1 MEFKKQLVSLVAF
14 VAMFAL
20 MVSSVSAF
28 AQITSVEVSG
38 VEGLSAGSNISVF
51 AGTTVPVRIIF
62 TATADANDVR
72 VKVWLSGS
80 SDYTAASDRFVV
92 DAGSTYSKLIAV
104 QVPHDVDPQED
115 MRLEVSIENRANGQV
130 DRREISL
137 SAQRESYT
145 VQILDVAA
153 DSKVSAGDNLAL
165 DIVLKNRGRELA
177 EDTFVTV
184 SIPALG
190 IERRAYFGDMS
201 PVDQTDPLPEKEDA
215 STRRLFLNIPSNV
228 PAGIYTIQV
237 DAFTADSKTTVT
249 KKVAVVGASD
259 SSRIVSA
266 STTKTVAVG
275 EDAVYSV
282 TVVNTGNKVQVYDLS
297 FDAPADLS
305 VNADEAIVVVP
316 AGTSKTVKVMSSADK
331 AGKYA
336 FVVSVNS
343 DGELVTKQNFVT
355 NVEGKKNSTANAT
368 VVLTVVLAIIFVVLL
383 VVLIVLLTKKPQ
395 KAEEFGESYY

>member
-1 MEFKKQLVSLVAF
+1 VPN
-14 VAMFAL
+14 
-20 MVSSVSAF
+20 
-28 AQITSVEVSG
+28 
-38 VEGLSAGSNISVF
+38 NI
-51 AGTTVPVRIIF
+51 
-62 TATADANDVR
+62 
-72 VKVWLSGS
+72 
-80 SDYTAASDRFVV
+80 
-92 DAGSTYSKLIAV
+92 
-104 QVPHDVDPQED
+104 DPKEN
-115 MRLEVSIENRANGQV
+115 MRLEVSVENRVSGQV

-145 VQILDVAA
+145 VQILDVAT

-165 DIVLKNRGRELA
+165 DVVLKNRGRELS

-184 SIPALG
+184 SIPALN

-201 PVDQTDPLPEKEDA
+201 PVDQTDPLPDKEDA
-215 STRRLFLNIPSNV
+215 STRRMFLNIPSNA

-237 DAFTADSKTTVT
+237 DAFNADSKTTVT

-259 SSRIVSA
+259 SSRVVSSA
-266 STTKTVAVG
+266 VTKTVAVD

-282 TVVNTGNKVQVYDLS
+282 TVVNTGNKVQVYDVS
-297 FDAPADLS
+297 FDAPAELK
-305 VNADEAIVVVP
+305 VAADETVVVVP
-316 AGTSKTVKVMSSADK
+316 AGTSKTVKVSVSADK

-343 DGELVTKQNFVT
+343 DGALVTKQNFVT
-355 NVEGKKNSTANAT
+355 NVEGSKSSTANAT